1 MSLEA
6 KLAMEMEGAA
16 LKKELEALEI
26 RNKELSE
33 RAAALR
39 AENTAKRQQ
48 VQDSFIDRNKE
59 RFADLDAG
67 AALIGLGGEHAVK
80 FNGATFSLAVPSGEQ
95 QRAVENFAIDP
106 VVTKQKKNETGS
118 VEEKIDYG
126 PVNQQ
131 EVILLQW
138 VASFTPPVVNGQPI
152 PKRDLTKAPIHVRLE
167 MLRSLPA
174 PLIRR
179 LAEECDTL
187 NTYLS
192 IYLERNLGN

>member
-16 LKKELEALEI
+16 LAKELQALEI
-26 RNKELSE
+26 RNKELNE

-48 VQDSFIDRNKE
+48 VQDAFIERNKE

-80 FNGATFSLAVPSGEQ
+80 FNGAIFALSVPSGEQ
-95 QRAVENFAIDP
+95 QRTVENFAIDP
-106 VVTKQKKNETGS
+106 TVSKQKKVDGGTA
-118 VEEKIDYG
+118 EEKVDYG

-138 VASFTPPVVNGQPI
+138 VAAFTPPILNGQPI
-152 PKRDLTKAPIHVRLE
+152 PKRDLTKAPLHTRLE